1 MRIVSIEP
9 LQCSNGWSTWTF
21 VRVET
26 DTGLVGYG
34 ECSDWQMPRALAAG
48 VHDLATDI
56 IGRGSATASSR

>member
-9 LQCSNGWSTWTF
+9 LQCSNGWSPWTF

-34 ECSDWQMPRALAAG
+34 ECSDWQMPRAWARVSMTWPPKSWAR
-48 VHDLATDI
+48 T
-56 IGRGSATASSR
+56 RGKSSR